1 MEASARA
8 LLLLTMVTT
17 TGAATS
23 CFIIRP
29 PVVLMRP
36 SGCVRPTPARAA
48 CSAGG
53 DARARA
59 FDAARRGEPA
69 LAEDLLREHLLQPQ
83 TCSDFAAYNCLGAMC
98 AQQGKFGEAIAS
110 FRSALAASAAP
121 TDDTAV
127 REARAN
133 AFFNLGNAHTAL
145 SQHADALAAF
155 EQSTLIRADDAEVV
169 TNMGNAFLALGDQ
182 EKALTAFE
190 RAVALDTSNPIALL
204 NCGNALCDAGR
215 TSEGVMMMMEA
226 LEAGAAADASVC
238 LNIGVAARRAG
249 MNDIA
254 AEFLDRTLACD
265 ANNVLAKRLL
275 LAIHPPSTSTSTTD
289 GSSAADDVQYAKM
302 LFDEDAQGYETQM
315 VTDLQY
321 QAPTRLLDLLLAN
334 VSAAPEQKARK
345 GALWS
350 RVMDAGCGSGLAG
363 DLLRPHSTTLVGVD
377 VAPAMVAAARR
388 RCKDDGVSL
397 VYDEVKEADVI
408 QALQGEA
415 PGALDL
421 VVAADVLC
429 YVSDL
434 HPFMAAVCHALAP
447 GRGLLVFS
455 CEALT
460 GDEGSREGSAGF
472 VLRDTGRY
480 AHSEQYLRQVAMA
493 AGIDLMRVEKGRLRM
508 NGAEWVGGFFCLCR
522 KTCPHS

>member
-1 MEASARA
+1 MQASARA

-17 TGAATS
+17 TGADTL
-23 CFIIRP
+23 CFIRP
-29 PVVLMRP
+29 PAVLMRP
-36 SGCVRPTPARAA
+36 SGCVRPTPARAV
-48 CSAGG
+48 CGAGG

-98 AQQGKFGEAIAS
+98 AQQGKFDEAIAS

-121 TDDTAV
+121 TDDPAV

-155 EQSTLIRADDAEVV
+155 EQSMLIRADDAEAV

-182 EKALTAFE
+182 ANALKAFE

-204 NCGNALCDAGR
+204 NCGNALCDTGR

-275 LAIHPPSTSTSTTD
+275 LAINPPSTSTTD
-289 GSSAADDVQYAKM
+289 GSSAADDVEYAKM

-315 VTDLQY
+315 VTNLQY
-321 QAPTRLLDLLLAN
+321 QAPARLLDLLLAN
-334 VSAAPEQKARK
+334 VSAASEQKARK

-377 VAPAMVAAARR
+377 VAPAMVTAARR

-415 PGALDL
+415 PGALDV

-429 YVSDL
+429 YLSDL
-434 HPFMAAVCHALAP
+434 HPFMVAVCHALAP
-447 GRGLLVFS
+447 EHGLLAFS
-455 CEALT
+455 CEALA
-460 GDEGSREGSAGF
+460 GDEESGEDSAG
-472 VLRDTGRY
+472 VALLDTGRY

-493 AGIDLMRVEKGRLRM
+493 AGIDLMGVEKGRLRM
-508 NGAEWVGGFFCLCR
+508 NGAEWVEGFFCLCR

>member
-29 PVVLMRP
+29 PAVLMRP

-59 FDAARRGEPA
+59 LDAARRGEPA

-121 TDDTAV
+121 TDDPAV

-155 EQSTLIRADDAEVV
+155 EQSMLIRADDAEAV

-275 LAIHPPSTSTSTTD
+275 LAINPPSTSTTD
-289 GSSAADDVQYAKM
+289 GSSAADDVEYAKM

-315 VTDLQY
+315 VTNLQY
-321 QAPTRLLDLLLAN
+321 QAPARLLDLLLAN
-334 VSAAPEQKARK
+334 VSAASEQKARK

-377 VAPAMVAAARR
+377 VAPAMVTAARR

-415 PGALDL
+415 PGALDV

-429 YVSDL
+429 YLSDL
-434 HPFMAAVCHALAP
+434 HPFMVAVCHALAP
-447 GRGLLVFS
+447 EHGLLAFS
-455 CEALT
+455 CEALA
-460 GDEGSREGSAGF
+460 GDEESGEDSAG
-472 VLRDTGRY
+472 VALLDTGRY

-493 AGIDLMRVEKGRLRM
+493 AGIDLMGVEKGRLRM
-508 NGAEWVGGFFCLCR
+508 NGAEWVEGFFCLCR